1 MSQAKCDS
9 NPETAAVRLD
19 AVAIHM
25 TTAPPAFPELV
36 KQIKTGWLSAMAQAM
51 DADRWCQW

>member
-1 MSQAKCDS
+1 
-9 NPETAAVRLD
+9 
-19 AVAIHM
+19 M

-36 KQIKTGWLSAMAQAM
+36 KQIKTGWLSAIAQAM